1 MKKRIFTFILF
12 LLATA
17 FAAEANPVAMRTVR
31 EVAMKFMNAN
41 GKDVLRSMDDLE
53 LVATYNISRGDAA
66 FYIFNIPNGFVIV
79 SADDCVTPILGYSNE
94 GQFDV
99 DNIPIQLQ
107 DYLQGSRLRL
117 CSFRIL

>member
-1 MKKRIFTFILF
+1 MKKIIFTFILF

-41 GKDVLRSMDDLE
+41 GKDVLRSMDELE

-79 SADDCVTPILGYSNE
+79 SVDIRRYFRKMIEKDYYELPVLSFQELSAEINIQPLG
-94 GQFDV
+94 
-99 DNIPIQLQ
+99 
-107 DYLQGSRLRL
+107 RLKL
-117 CSFRIL
+117 